1 MTSVQRS
8 LWGAAMIAF
17 ASASACASPP
27 AATHAAPPSEV
38 LHGITEAELPT
49 VVLTPE
55 AVARLHIETS
65 VVRAGAVPR
74 TRLVGGEVII
84 PPGHTNTV
92 TAPIAGQVHFAGAP
106 PIPGASVEA
115 GATLLRLTAI
125 APADRDTRARVAREV
140 SAAEANLAALELR
153 VTRNQSLVDQRA
165 GSPRALEEAIAA
177 RDVAQADLTTAR
189 ARASTLLRAPL
200 LSDVAMTVRVP
211 SGGVIRTLAVGEGQ
225 AVAAG
230 APLFEIVAVDAL
242 QVRVPVYSGDVARL
256 NVEAA
261 ALVRHTGDEHAVEAH
276 FTSGPPTAEPDR
288 STVDRYLAL
297 PVNAGFVTGER
308 VLVNLPLADT
318 AEGLTV
324 PAASVV
330 LDAWGGAWV
339 YRCEGRRYTR
349 ARVDPLRRVGEDFVL
364 ARGPEVGACVVSVG
378 AVELFGAEFA
388 PGH

>member
-1 MTSVQRS
+1 M
-8 LWGAAMIAF
+8 LAL

-27 AATHAAPPSEV
+27 AASHAAPPSEV
-38 LHGITEAELPT
+38 LHAITEAEMPT

-92 TAPIAGQVHFAGAP
+92 TAPIAGQVHFAGSAP
-106 PIPGASVEA
+106 MPGASVEA
-115 GATLLRLTAI
+115 GATFLRLTAI
-125 APADRDTRARVAREV
+125 APADRDTRARVVREV

-153 VTRNQSLVDQRA
+153 VTRNQSLVDQRS
-165 GSPRALEEAIAA
+165 GSARALEEATAA

-189 ARASTLLRAPL
+189 ARASMLLRAPL

-211 SGGVIRTLAVGEGQ
+211 NGGVIRTLSVAEGQ

-230 APLFEIVAVDAL
+230 APLFEIVGVDAL
-242 QVRVPVYSGDVARL
+242 QVRVPVYSGDIQRL
-256 NVEAA
+256 NLEAPA
-261 ALVRHTGDEHAVEAH
+261 QVQHTGDARSVEAH
-276 FTSGPPTAEPDR
+276 FTAGPPTAEPER

-297 PVNAGFVTGER
+297 PVDAGFVTGER
-308 VLVNLPLADT
+308 VLVNLPLQDS
-318 AEGLTV
+318 AEALTV

-339 YRCEGRRYTR
+339 YLCEGVRFTR
-349 ARVDPLRRVGEDFVL
+349 ARVDPLRRVADDFVL
-364 ARGPEVGACVVSVG
+364 ARGPAVGACVVSVG